1 MLSTRIRPSLLTGL
15 LAVAISL
22 LPSLTQSGA
31 EGADKKGAHV
41 PAALDFNVKDIDG
54 KPVHLGR
61 YAGQVLLLVN
71 VASQCGNTP
80 QYADLQSLYEK
91 YRGKGFA
98 VLGFPSNDFGKQE
111 PGSEQQIKEFCSTK
125 YRVTFPM
132 FSKIV
137 VKGEG
142 QAPLYRYLTDKKTDP
157 AFGGEIEWNFAKFL
171 IGRNGEVVA
180 RFPAGK
186 NPGDP
191 EVVKAIE
198 DELARPAP
206 AEKQASK
213 G

>member
-1 MLSTRIRPSLLTGL
+1 MLSVRIIPSLLAGM
-15 LAVAISL
+15 LAAGIGF
-22 LPSLTQSGA
+22 LPPAGWSEAQA
-31 EGADKKGAHV
+31 ADKKGGNV
-41 PAALDFNVKDIDG
+41 PAALDFSVKDIDG
-54 KPVHLGR
+54 KSVHLGQ
-61 YAGQVLLLVN
+61 YAGQVLLMVN

-91 YRGKGFA
+91 YHGRGFT

-111 PGSEQQIKEFCSTK
+111 PGTEQQIKEFCSLN

-157 AFGGEIEWNFAKFL
+157 AHGGEIEWNFAKFL

-186 NPGDP
+186 KPSDP

-198 DELARPAP
+198 AELARPAP
-206 AEKQASK
+206 AEKQASRE
-213 G
+213 

>member
-1 MLSTRIRPSLLTGL
+1 MISVRFMPTLL
-15 LAVAISL
+15 LAGMLAIGIGVL
-22 LPSLTQSGA
+22 APAGRWGA
-31 EGADKKGAHV
+31 QAADRKGSNV
-41 PAALDFNVKDIDG
+41 PAALDFSVKDIDG
-54 KPVHLGR
+54 KPVHLSR
-61 YAGQVLLLVN
+61 YGGQVLLLVN

-80 QYADLQSLYEK
+80 QYADLQKLYEK
-91 YRGKGFA
+91 YRGQGFL

-111 PGSEQQIKEFCSTK
+111 PGTEQEIKEFCSTK

-198 DELARPAP
+198 DELAKPAP
-206 AEKQASK
+206 QNGASK